1 MKPMTEKNPY
11 LAGREEWLE
20 RYGGYIKAAAQWR
33 LIAVACLLIAALSIT
48 GNVIQAT
55 KEKVVPYIVTV
66 DKLGTALAVSRADLA
81 SPVPRELIQAELANV
96 VVNWRT
102 VTADLDLQTRMI
114 DRLSGF
120 IQGSAKGVLTGWF
133 EANNPHAQARAG
145 KLVSVNIKGLPLPV
159 STDSWR
165 VEWRESTRNQAG
177 TLMDV
182 TDYEATM
189 KIAVTPPSTDAQII
203 KNPGGIYIT
212 ELSYSTILNQT
223 GAAAP
228 EKE

>member
-1 MKPMTEKNPY
+1 MTEKTHNPY

-33 LIAVACLLIAALSIT
+33 VIAIACLTIAMLSVA
-48 GNVIQAT
+48 GNVIQAM
-55 KEKVVPYIVTV
+55 KEKVVPYVVAV
-66 DKLGTALAVSRADLA
+66 DKLGAALAVSRADLA

-114 DRLSGF
+114 ERLSGF

-133 EANNPHAQARAG
+133 EAHNPHAQARAG

-159 STDSWR
+159 SSDSWR
-165 VEWRESTRNQAG
+165 VEWRETTRNQAG

-182 TDYEATM
+182 TNYEATM
-189 KIAVTPPSTDAQII
+189 KITVTPPSTDAQII

-212 ELSYSTILNQT
+212 ELSYSTVLNQS
-223 GAAAP
+223 GAEAQK
-228 EKE
+228 KE

>member
-1 MKPMTEKNPY
+1 MTEKTRNPY

-20 RYGGYIKAAAQWR
+20 RYGGYIQAAGQWR
-33 LIAVACLLIAALSIT
+33 LVAVGCLLIASLSIA
-48 GNVIQAT
+48 GNVIQAL
-55 KEKVVPYIVTV
+55 KEKVVPYVVAV
-66 DKLGTALAVSRADLA
+66 DKLGAALAVSRADLA
-81 SPVPRELIQAELANV
+81 APAPRELIQAELANV

-102 VTADLDLQTRMI
+102 VTADLDLQSRMI
-114 DRLSGF
+114 DRLSSF
-120 IQGSAKGVLTGWF
+120 VQGAAKGVLTAWF

-159 STDSWR
+159 SKDSWR

-177 TLMDV
+177 ALMNV
-182 TDYEATM
+182 IHYEATM

-223 GAAAP
+223 GAAGP